1 VKKRIG
7 LWLGPIAFCLIL
19 LLPSPSGL
27 SSGAHRAA
35 AVAVLMI
42 IWWVTEAAGMGLT
55 SLLPLVLYPLFSILP
70 VEETLKKYFDPN
82 VFLFTGGFMLALA
95 LQKAGLHNRVAYF
108 VIRRVGKGPRH
119 MLGGFMLATAFIS
132 LWVSNTATALI
143 MLPIGLA
150 VIDGVS
156 ERRSESFSLALMLG
170 IAYASSIGGVAT
182 LIGKP
187 TNLIFI
193 GEAKNL
199 FPELPE
205 VGFLEWSAWALPLS
219 IGFLIITW
227 LYLAFFVIRRG
238 GPDET
243 GSEGFLSEGS
253 VLLGK
258 WTTAET
264 RVMIVFVMTMI
275 AWIWPGKN
283 IHDGVVAIAA
293 SALLFVIPDGKG
305 KGGKLLDLEWVRR
318 LPWDVILLFGGSFA
332 LAESFHRTGLASW
345 IAGSLQ
351 ALQGMPVILLVFLLC
366 LTTSFLSELMS
377 NTAQT
382 AIMMPL
388 LAAAS
393 GALEIHP
400 YMLMI
405 PATVASSL
413 AFMMPIGTP
422 PNAIVIASGRVK
434 ISQMM
439 RTGFILNILGSVWV
453 TFISFTLLKA
463 FFNIRT

>member
-1 VKKRIG
+1 MKKRIG
-7 LWLGPIAFCLIL
+7 LWLGLIAFFLIL
-19 LLPSPSGL
+19 FLPSPSGL
-27 SSGAHRAA
+27 SPEARRAA
-35 AVAVLMI
+35 AAAVLI
-42 IWWVTEAAGMGLT
+42 IVWWVTEAAGMGLT
-55 SLLPLVLYPLFSILP
+55 SLLPLALYPLLSILP

-95 LQKAGLHNRVAYF
+95 IQKAGLHKRVAYF

-119 MLGGFMLATAFIS
+119 MLAGFMLATAFIS

-187 TNLIFI
+187 TNLIFV
-193 GEAKNL
+193 GEAKNF
-199 FPELPE
+199 FPELPP
-205 VGFLEWSAWALPLS
+205 VGFWQWSAWALPLS
-219 IGFLIITW
+219 LGFLIMTW
-227 LYLAFFVIRRG
+227 VYLAFFVIRKG

-243 GSEGFLSEGS
+243 GSERFLSEGS
-253 VLLGK
+253 ASLGK

-264 RVMIVFVMTMI
+264 RVMTVFVLTLI
-275 AWIWPGKN
+275 AWIWPGKKV
-283 IHDGVVAIAA
+283 HDGAIVMV
-293 SALLFVIPDGKG
+293 STALLFFIPDGKG
-305 KGGKLLDLEWVRR
+305 EGGKLLDLEWAKR
-318 LPWDVILLFGGSFA
+318 LPWEVILLFGGSFA
-332 LAESFHRTGLASW
+332 LAESFHKTGLALW
-345 IAGSLQ
+345 IAGSFH
-351 ALQGMPVILLVFLLC
+351 ALQGMPVVLLVFLLC
-366 LTTSFLSELMS
+366 LATSFLSELMS

-393 GALEIHP
+393 GTLEIHP
-400 YMLMI
+400 YLLMI

-434 ISQMM
+434 IPQMA
-439 RTGFILNILGSVWV
+439 RTGFLLNILGSLWV

-463 FFNIRT
+463 FFNIHA